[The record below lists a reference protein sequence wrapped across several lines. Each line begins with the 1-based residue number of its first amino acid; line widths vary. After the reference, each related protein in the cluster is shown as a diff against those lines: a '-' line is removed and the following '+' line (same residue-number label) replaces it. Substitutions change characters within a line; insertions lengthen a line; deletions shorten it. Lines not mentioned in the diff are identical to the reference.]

1 MINDQIF
8 KILSKNTTDI
18 QKTKEVSECI
28 EQAIDRAQYK
38 MWQEQQTNSDSPPS
52 SSTDWA
58 VAMIESELWRNS
70 NDELQ

>member
-8 KILSKNTTDI
+8 KILSKNATDI
-18 QKTKEVSECI
+18 QKTKEISECI

-38 MWQEQQTNSDSPPS
+38 MWQEQQTNRDSPPS

-58 VAMIESELWRNS
+58 VAMIENELWGNHGNES
-70 NDELQ
+70 